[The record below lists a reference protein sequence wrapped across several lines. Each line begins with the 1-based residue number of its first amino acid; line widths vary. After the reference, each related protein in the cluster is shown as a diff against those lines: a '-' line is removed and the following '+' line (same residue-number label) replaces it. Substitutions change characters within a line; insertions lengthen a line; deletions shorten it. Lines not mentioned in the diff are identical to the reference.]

1 MGHSKKTYAQ
11 DYGQSMVDAPVHS
24 NNVIPTDKNRLCYR
38 GLMLYHEPEG
48 GKEGSNTPTKPP
60 KIPDKSVGDVQAK
73 LMAKLVPSSLVPIST
88 ANGMLIL
95 GSHKREEDCFVPL
108 PRTLIW
114 TGTVSIAI
122 VIAGV
127 VGRYILKWVMTDK
140 TIHRG
145 EYCIVKFLAAFGY
158 VLVVVEIAT
167 LCILTGMVYPLY
179 PNWQYEYPQLPDYC
193 DYGIVLFLVV
203 YLLMAWFFFI
213 FGLACAA
220 YIVFVA
226 NRRKKPE
233 AYYSTGDYFLENPS
247 KEFVKG
253 IVENA

>member
-1 MGHSKKTYAQ
+1 MGHSKKTYAP

-127 VGRYILKWVMTDK
+127 VGRYILHWVLGDRI
-140 TIHRG
+140 IHRG
-145 EYCIVKFLAAFGY
+145 EYMILKFLEYFAY
-158 VLVVVEIAT
+158 VLIVMQIGS
-167 LCILTGMVYPLY
+167 LCLLTGYAYPLY
-179 PNWQYEYPQLPDYC
+179 PNWQYKNAELPDYC
-193 DYGIVLFLVV
+193 DYGIVLFLVI
-203 YLLMAWFFFI
+203 YLLMAWFFLI
-213 FGLACAA
+213 LGLGCAA
-220 YIVFVA
+220 YIVLVA
-226 NRRKKPE
+226 NPKPKPRD
-233 AYYSTGDYFLENPS
+233 YYRTDDFFLVNPS
-247 KEFVKG
+247 KYFIGDIIEKV
-253 IVENA
+253 